1 MTKIQRKALTLCIAH
16 DIAGCLLHECGQ
28 QTAFDAL
35 MTELESETKKWVAE
49 LQRNGGTG
57 MPAPHQR
64 TRALIEAKAFLQE
77 LQDPKLTPRVPAA
90 VREIARKLLH
100 HYPSYSEVELAHKA
114 LPHLYGPVPPF
125 SRAHARTAI
134 TDMGLDKI
142 GSKK

>member
-64 TRALIEAKAFLQE
+64 TRALIETKLYLQE

-90 VREIARKLLH
+90 VREIARKLLR
-100 HYPSYSEVELAHKA
+100 HYPSYSDIELVHKA
-114 LPHLYGPVPPF
+114 LPLFYGPVPPF
-125 SRAHARTAI
+125 SRSHGQTAI
-134 TDMGLDKI
+134 TELGLDKF
-142 GSKK
+142 GSNK

>member
-57 MPAPHQR
+57 MPAPQGQDKYKSKSSTHSQHVPSNQL
-64 TRALIEAKAFLQE
+64 ALW
-77 LQDPKLTPRVPAA
+77 
-90 VREIARKLLH
+90 
-100 HYPSYSEVELAHKA
+100 
-114 LPHLYGPVPPF
+114 LPISSQY
-125 SRAHARTAI
+125 
-134 TDMGLDKI
+134 M
-142 GSKK
+142 